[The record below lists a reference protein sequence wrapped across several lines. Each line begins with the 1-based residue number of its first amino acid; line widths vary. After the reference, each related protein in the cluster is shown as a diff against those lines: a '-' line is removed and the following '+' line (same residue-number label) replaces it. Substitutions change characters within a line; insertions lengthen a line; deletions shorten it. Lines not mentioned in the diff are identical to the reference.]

1 MVAGTC
7 VPKVQLLKPFS
18 DRALQPFGNRLICAR
33 VENWPTLEELAE
45 SMGAI
50 IFILFGAIASTA
62 AGYGGLHGT
71 ANRILF
77 PTAVEYYLWDVS
89 CFALFAYILLFAFL
103 WGAADAELKLA
114 KGSWIA
120 EARVAVLKWKSSYKA
135 KIKRSILWRISTSLV
150 FGLILLVYVFC
161 RAFIIIESFIS
172 LRHVP
177 LEVYRTPNITY
188 LGFIPHIQ

>member
-62 AGYGGLHGT
+62 AGYGGFHGT

-120 EARVAVLKWKSSYKA
+120 EARVAVLK
-135 KIKRSILWRISTSLV
+135 
-150 FGLILLVYVFC
+150 
-161 RAFIIIESFIS
+161 
-172 LRHVP
+172 
-177 LEVYRTPNITY
+177 
-188 LGFIPHIQ
+188 